1 MDRAYASGAAGT
13 PPTAPVAPSI
23 GYPQA
28 ANPGLGL
35 GATKPGAYFYFMIT
49 EEIRNVI
56 VAAGITPDQT
66 VVNQLVKALQAM
78 GYSLSAAAGTADAI
92 TVGFTPALTVFTS
105 GPIWWRASAANATT
119 TPTLKR
125 DGLAAKTLVKG
136 NGLTL
141 VPGDIPGAGA
151 WMCSVYDATLDKEV
165 LMNPATGIGGPAL
178 SQQMIHVRDE
188 KTSGTSGGSS
198 IAGTQTRTLNTV
210 VKNSISGASLASSQI
225 TLPAGTYRI
234 DANAPSTTAFQH
246 QASLYNVTDAVV
258 ALVGESEYVTNTAN
272 VQTRSY
278 VRGEFTITGTKVFE
292 LRHYTQ
298 SAVSSIGLGQTAS
311 SGLTE
316 IYSNVIISKV

>member
-1 MDRAYASGAAGT
+1 MDRHWDASGAAAA
-13 PPTAPVAPSI
+13 PAAPVNILGPNV
-23 GYPQA
+23 YPQGGA
-28 ANPGLGL
+28 SPSEPG
-35 GATKPGAYFYFMIT
+35 PWWFHMIT
-49 EEIRNVI
+49 EELRAVL
-56 VAAGITPDQT
+56 VAAGETPDRGT
-66 VVNQLVKALQAM
+66 LNQLVTAMQAQ
-78 GYSLSAAAGTADAI
+78 GYNLSLTAGTADAI
-92 TVGFTPALTVFTS
+92 TVAFTPALTAFTS

-136 NGLTL
+136 NGLAL

-151 WMCSVYDATLDKEV
+151 WMCSLYDATLDKEV
-165 LMNPATGIGGPAL
+165 LMNPATGIGGPSL

-210 VKNSISGASLASSQI
+210 VKNSITGASLASNQI

-246 QASLYNVTDAVV
+246 QASLYNVTDSVV

-272 VQTRSY
+272 VQTRSH

-292 LRHYTQ
+292 FRHYTQ